1 MPVPQTLAKTF
12 NKKGQAEGSPRP
24 CMARWSQVGGVPYQV
39 LPLLQFFTYKIY
51 TCEKMRKGVGEPGD
65 KAISM

>member
-1 MPVPQTLAKTF
+1 M
-12 NKKGQAEGSPRP
+12 
-24 CMARWSQVGGVPYQV
+24 GGVPYQV